1 MRMIFTKARKFK
13 MSGDSNLLS
22 KGGPGA
28 ASSYESAEDY
38 HSTTGRGL
46 GLGVGGLGLYAG
58 AGLTNLKQLVPKS
71 LSVKPRNIKWS

>member
-13 MSGDSNLLS
+13 MSGDSILLS

-46 GLGVGGLGLYAG
+46 GLGLYAG